1 MEDIFCNVCKNIL
14 RKTEGYDICYS
25 CSTIEYKTNYTKR
38 EFVYIRAKIL
48 GFLALKLLNQK
59 LLIKS
64 LGLSNSDDLLQYIL
78 EKREFYP
85 NHIFET
91 SNTRL
96 KTKYANQ
103 IISMMKNP
111 STPNEFHT
119 KTDIDGISSGLTEL
133 KVILYGS
140 EGRSVDV
147 DPTKQGE
154 HKHIFNESRSMI
166 QHFMSKINSEYDS
179 LIYCD
184 SCDLLG
190 EKDVMSSNGEIHPYD
205 GCTFCY

>member
-1 MEDIFCNVCKNIL
+1 MEHIFCSVCKNIL
-14 RKTEGYDICYS
+14 KKTEGFDICYS
-25 CSTIEYKTNYTKR
+25 CSTIDYRFNYTKR
-38 EFVYIRAKIL
+38 EFVYVRARIL

-64 LGLSNSDDLLQYIL
+64 LGLSNSEDLLQYIM
-78 EKREFYP
+78 EKKEFYP

-91 SNTRL
+91 SNSRL

-103 IISMMKNP
+103 IISIMKDS
-111 STPNEFHT
+111 STSSEFHT

-140 EGRSVDV
+140 EGRSLDV

-154 HKHIFNESRSMI
+154 HRQVFNESKSMI
-166 QHFMSKINSEYDS
+166 QRYMSKLSSDYKA
-179 LIYCD
+179 LTYCN
-184 SCDLLG
+184 SCDTLG
-190 EKDVMSSNGEIHPYD
+190 EKEVMSGGGEIHPYD
-205 GCTFCY
+205 GCVFCY